1 MAAYLLAEARVG
13 DAVAYETYKLL
24 AQAAIARYG
33 GRYLARGGRSEV
45 LEGNWTP
52 PQRLVIVEF
61 DSLEQ
66 VKRFYDSPEY
76 QAARAARQGV
86 AEMNMLVVEGLPL

>member
-33 GRYLARGGRSEV
+33 GRYLARGGRSAV